1 VTSYTMVQVDI
12 IFVLSYTSLIDIH
25 FNSYI
30 IGTRVS
36 SPRLSRYH
44 QQILTMLML
53 YNVVLVSMF
62 IPAILVSYI
71 ASENKHVFILFSG
84 NYRINKIRTPNTIHI
99 CLLWTIYEFNN
110 LSSITVS
117 RFPFYVYCYI
127 VYLYFVSCVFTL
139 QWPCIVY
146 FLKRYNW
153 LKWLV

>member
-1 VTSYTMVQVDI
+1 MVQVDI

-44 QQILTMLML
+44 QQKLTMLML

-71 ASENKHVFILFSG
+71 ASENKQYKVIAM
-84 NYRINKIRTPNTIHI
+84 
-99 CLLWTIYEFNN
+99 
-110 LSSITVS
+110 
-117 RFPFYVYCYI
+117 
-127 VYLYFVSCVFTL
+127 
-139 QWPCIVY
+139 
-146 FLKRYNW
+146 
-153 LKWLV
+153 